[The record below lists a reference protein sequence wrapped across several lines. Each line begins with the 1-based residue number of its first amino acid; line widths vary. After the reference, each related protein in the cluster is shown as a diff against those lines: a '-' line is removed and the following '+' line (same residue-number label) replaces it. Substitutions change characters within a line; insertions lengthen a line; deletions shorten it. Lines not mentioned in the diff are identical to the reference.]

1 VGRSVVRQVLF
12 LLGLAFLPAIGQAIY
27 YRDAV
32 SWQQAPVDSATVSV
46 AEATGWGAAVL
57 WIDARNEE
65 QFGKA
70 HVPGAVRL
78 EEDDWNALL
87 PAVLAAWSPER
98 KLVVYCS
105 RETCN
110 ASHAVAERLRHEVE
124 LKNVYVLKGGWE
136 EWEKSRR

>member
-1 VGRSVVRQVLF
+1 MGRSVVRQVLF
-12 LLGLAFLPAIGQAIY
+12 LLGIAFLPAIGQAIY
-27 YRDAV
+27 DRSAV
-32 SWQQAPVDSATVSV
+32 SWQHAPVDSATVSV
-46 AEATGWGAAVL
+46 AEAKAWGAAVL

-65 QFGKA
+65 QFAKA

-87 PAVLAAWSPER
+87 PAVLATWSPER

-110 ASHAVAERLRHEVE
+110 ASHTVAERLRHEVE
-124 LKNVYVLKGGWE
+124 LKNVYVLQGGWE
-136 EWEKSRR
+136 EWEKSAR